1 MVCAALH
8 AAEKTIKIDM
18 EKRYS
23 GFRPNMSLS
32 FANMTITAV
41 KALLE
46 MADPRQL
53 ESPGEWFA
61 TYQHNQASSLIL
73 ASLNC

>member
-23 GFRPNMSLS
+23 GFRPNMSLN

-46 MADPRQL
+46 MAGPRQL
-53 ESPGEWFA
+53 ELPREWSA
-61 TYQHNQASSLIL
+61 THQHSRASSLIL
-73 ASLNC
+73 ASLNR